1 MAVIKYSALLDELRG
16 KLNGTVFSKFH
27 DGYNSYKKGQP
38 SKWGSEDQ
46 QRRRQQLSVF
56 AKNWSTASQ
65 DYRNAMASLATSN
78 PQRDRFGDLKE
89 LPAFQYSILV
99 QTMQTFIG
107 QPATRQP
114 IQAPSTLSDLDIVNS
129 NITIEQDIN
138 GAYIIAGTMEILKN
152 LPTQHTQQFIL
163 SISRA
168 VPATNR
174 NVMRTHMFF
183 ATGSFPSSGSSGFTI
198 NFSISPTKLPRY
210 FSPVTGDQL
219 ELKIRSFRSNQSIVN
234 PPTYHRIPFTYVPPA
249 PPEWPITWSFSGS
262 DGRFTE
268 LQNAGGTW
276 QPQGT
281 GTWLASPNENLA
293 GVAADYEFELAMSP
307 NLFSSDIARPE
318 EFDDPRPT
326 LSGTLAAK
334 SSFAP
339 YYITPAAIG
348 DLQAW
353 MRSNFSYTSGDG
365 YKYQPT
371 AIRIKNPTSGAWS
384 NWGYSNIWLPIF

>member
-1 MAVIKYSALLDELRG
+1 MAVVKYSALLDELRG

-38 SKWGSEDQ
+38 SKWASEAQ
-46 QRRRQQLSVF
+46 CKQRQNLSMF
-56 AKNWSTASQ
+56 AKNW
-65 DYRNAMASLATSN
+65 ATSGQAYKNEIATRAVAN
-78 PQRDRFGDLKE
+78 PQPDRFGQLRE
-89 LPAFQYSILV
+89 LTPFHYSILV
-99 QTMQTFIG
+99 QQQRYLAGLPPIATF
-107 QPATRQP
+107 TSST
-114 IQAPSTLSDLDIVNS
+114 PSLPSNTIVNS
-129 NITIEQDIN
+129 DVTIT
-138 GAYIIAGTMEILKN
+138 L
-152 LPTQHTQQFIL
+152 LPTGRYQISGSLEIQRL
-163 SISRA
+163 SVSTSDHRINIYVSRST
-168 VPATNR
+168 PSTDTTR
-174 NVMRTHMFF
+174 RRTHLFF
-183 ATGSFPSSGSSGFTI
+183 YSASGIPQGPALGTYTISFSDRL
-198 NFSISPTKLPRY
+198 LPEY
-210 FSPVTGDQL
+210 FSPSLGSEL
-219 ELKIRSFRSNQSIVN
+219 EIMLRPFGAATMQMI
-234 PPTYHRIPFTYVPPA
+234 PPTYHRIPFTFVPPA
-249 PPEWPITWSFSGS
+249 PPEWPITWAFSGN

-281 GTWLASPNENLA
+281 GTWLASPSENLA

>member
-1 MAVIKYSALLDELRG
+1 MAVVKYSALLDELRG

-27 DGYNSYKKGQP
+27 NGYNSYKKGQP
-38 SKWGSEDQ
+38 KRFGSQAQQLQRQSLSIAAKYWKNASQLLRDRYSAKAAVYPVRNRFGELVNLPSFQYYMLISRLRQITGLNIESVPGSNTPSVNSYEVLPSSDLTITATDTGHILSGIIDFNTLSAYPDSASISIYVSSAVPSTDVT
-46 QRRRQQLSVF
+46 QRRTHYYVMRQARTGGLSIGTKFSYTVSDLLLPSGFRPVSGGQLEIKLVF
-56 AKNWSTASQ
+56 WISGQAAII
-65 DYRNAMASLATSN
+65 
-78 PQRDRFGDLKE
+78 P
-89 LPAFQYSILV
+89 PAF
-99 QTMQTFIG
+99 
-107 QPATRQP
+107 
-114 IQAPSTLSDLDIVNS
+114 
-129 NITIEQDIN
+129 
-138 GAYIIAGTMEILKN
+138 
-152 LPTQHTQQFIL
+152 
-163 SISRA
+163 
-168 VPATNR
+168 
-174 NVMRTHMFF
+174 
-183 ATGSFPSSGSSGFTI
+183 
-198 NFSISPTKLPRY
+198 
-210 FSPVTGDQL
+210 
-219 ELKIRSFRSNQSIVN
+219 FRV
-234 PPTYHRIPFTYVPPA
+234 PFTYIPPA
-249 PPEWPITWSFSGS
+249 PPEWPITWAFSGN

-281 GTWLASPNENLA
+281 GTWLASPSENLA

-339 YYITPAAIG
+339 YYITPATIG